1 MINVAIFFIYS
12 HGIRDI
18 NGLSEIDADEV
29 TISL

>member
-1 MINVAIFFIYS
+1 MINVAILFIYS

-18 NGLSEIDADEV
+18 NGLSADEV